1 MIAFLLPGPVLQTL
15 LHQRRVRAGI
25 PGRRKTGPLVAFE
38 KAEIR
43 FRLRGAVA
51 ARLSYTGRSRLTD
64 RRPHRHTCR
73 GRRLFPEQ
81 RMHYQLIYELVDD
94 YLSRREP
101 FRAEHLA
108 LAQAATARGEL
119 VLAGALSDPA
129 DQAVLVFEGDSP
141 EAAESFA
148 RADPYVQNGLVKSWR
163 VRPWRVVVGKHAPR

>member
-1 MIAFLLPGPVLQTL
+1 
-15 LHQRRVRAGI
+15 
-25 PGRRKTGPLVAFE
+25 
-38 KAEIR
+38 
-43 FRLRGAVA
+43 
-51 ARLSYTGRSRLTD
+51 
-64 RRPHRHTCR
+64 
-73 GRRLFPEQ
+73 
-81 RMHYQLIYELVDD
+81 MHYQLIYELVDD